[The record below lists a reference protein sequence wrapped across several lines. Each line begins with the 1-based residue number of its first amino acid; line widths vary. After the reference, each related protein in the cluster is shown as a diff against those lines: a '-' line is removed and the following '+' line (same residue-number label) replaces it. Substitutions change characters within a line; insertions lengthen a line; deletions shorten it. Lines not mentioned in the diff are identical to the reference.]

1 MKTFIIFYLTNYRC
15 KNDQFL
21 GTGITGLRKE
31 LYFVLCYVAEV
42 VWVGMNVT
50 YHLGQAEKMDELAD
64 IVVNCTITIH
74 ILLVRKCIILQILVQ
89 ARVLNS
95 DM

>member
-1 MKTFIIFYLTNYRC
+1 LTNYRC

-42 VWVGMNVT
+42 AIWVGMDVT
-50 YHLGQAEKMDELAD
+50 YHLGQAQKMDELAN
-64 IVVNCTITIH
+64 IVVICTTTIH

-89 ARVLNS
+89 ASVLNS